1 MVFESNNKYKVL
13 GLMSGSSLDGLDLA
27 FCKFENENKRW
38 NFTIV
43 KAETIPY
50 TDDWLLRLKNA
61 HLLSGNKL
69 IQTHIEYGRLLGDYS
84 KNFLLKYNLNPDFIA
99 SHGHTVFHQP
109 ELGYTFQLG
118 DGQSI
123 SSNSD
128 CKVISDFRTKD
139 ISIGGQGAPLVPIG
153 DKFLFSNYEYCL
165 NLGGIANIS
174 FTENN
179 KRIAFD
185 ICPVNQVFN
194 HLSKQLGLSY
204 DDEGKIARSGKLN
217 NDLLTQL
224 NCDPYYHQAPPK
236 SLSNQYVFDHFIELV
251 DGFDD
256 KAENKMRTVS
266 EHVAVQ
272 ISNSI
277 HNKPIGK
284 ILVTG
289 GGAYNSFLIEQLN
302 NSTNH
307 EFIIPGSQIIDYKE
321 ALIFAFMGVLRTRGE
336 VNCLS
341 SVTGAK
347 NDCCGGI
354 VFHS

>member
-1 MVFESNNKYKVL
+1 MVLESNNKHQIL

-27 FCKFENENKRW
+27 FCEFENKNNQW
-38 NFTIV
+38 NFAIV
-43 KAETIPY
+43 KAETISY
-50 TDDWLLRLKNA
+50 SDNWLLRLKNA
-61 HLLSGNKL
+61 PLLTGRKL

-84 KNFLLKYNLNPDFIA
+84 KIFLSKYNLDPDFIA
-99 SHGHTVFHQP
+99 SHGHTVFHRP

-118 DGQSI
+118 DGQTL
-123 SSNSD
+123 SSTLG

-139 ISIGGQGAPLVPIG
+139 VSIGGQGAPLVPIG
-153 DKFLFSNYEYCL
+153 DKFLFCNYEYCL

-174 FTENN
+174 FTENK

-194 HLSKQLGLSY
+194 HLSKQIGLLY
-204 DDEGKIARSGKLN
+204 DDEGKIARSGKLI

-224 NCDPYYHQAPPK
+224 NSDPYYSQSPPK
-236 SLSNQYVFDHFIELV
+236 SLSNQYVFDHFIKLI
-251 DGFDD
+251 DDFDD
-256 KAENKMRTVS
+256 TAENKLRTVS

-307 EFIIPGSQIIDYKE
+307 EFILPGSQIIDYKE
-321 ALIFAFMGVLRTRGE
+321 ALIFAFMGLRKMLGE

-354 VFHS
+354 VFHP